1 MILEGKMAA
10 TRVQTYTNQTR
21 ACGLS
26 FQDAHAQDVCFRP
39 GRGELGECI
48 S

>member
-1 MILEGKMAA
+1 MCLQICSFKFKQQMILEGKMAA

-26 FQDAHAQDVCFRP
+26 FQDAHA
-39 GRGELGECI
+39 
-48 S
+48 